1 MALIGRAP
9 RTILPVVPRS
19 SPRPSSRSSPRA
31 TPIPLLLSLLVLLG
45 SLVSTPLRA
54 QTLWPTPLDTV
65 RVVARR
71 PDPLRAL
78 EQRSAFGSVIVLGDL
93 APAGR
98 DLTDI
103 LDRTA
108 GLQVHRH
115 GGLGSFAL
123 ASMRGSTPG
132 QVLICVDGV
141 PVASAGDG
149 FVDLARLPA
158 SSFGRAEIYRGPQ
171 VASFGGPPAAGVINL
186 VTPDAIALPLHL
198 TVAGGSFG
206 TGIARGQWGGAR
218 GDLSAFVSGQHRRSR
233 GDFPYLNRNGTN
245 FQNTADDRTERRAN
259 NDFQDTALLWK
270 GTLRPWR
277 TRHGPGVSGNALR
290 VDYTGQRFDRSG
302 GVPGTETIQTRHVR
316 FETGRTRHQFALD
329 DRMPFSWPLHLEAAV
344 HHERIEDHF
353 DNRDGEVG
361 LAKVDAQN
369 RTNDTGWRGALSV
382 VIKPLRQEPRVTI
395 DRRAERWT
403 PYDRLRGIRGFTRT
417 REHQTVSAEDRLTLG
432 RLTCEAS
439 YRKARAIDNYA
450 GPVGWGRPPEP
461 SAPRRLDHEGP
472 TFGAR
477 VDCGGGILV
486 KANRGRLAR
495 FPSFP
500 ELFGQNGVQ
509 EGNPTLRPERG
520 IQWDAGIQ
528 LAPDRPFRL
537 EAAYFESLVEDQV
550 VLLQN
555 SQRTVK
561 AMNLERAWVRGVES
575 SGFTRV
581 AWARTIALE
590 MQGSFTWQEAR
601 DVGQSV
607 TYRGKK
613 LPDLPDREGFGSLRL
628 LRGPWDAR
636 WEISARS
643 SHYRDR
649 YNSPQKRTP
658 ASTVHAVSLGRA
670 LARASLHLRCEV
682 QNLFDERIEDIDG
695 FPLPGRSFLA
705 EVTYGMAS
713 GERAA
718 SRTRER

>member
-1 MALIGRAP
+1 MALVCRVPMAALAAVRSAIP
-9 RTILPVVPRS
+9 RFFPCAALVPAS
-19 SPRPSSRSSPRA
+19 
-31 TPIPLLLSLLVLLG
+31 LLLV
-45 SLVSTPLRA
+45 SLVSTSSRA

-78 EQRSAFGSVIVLGDL
+78 ERRSAFGSVVVLGDL

-186 VTPDAIALPLHL
+186 VTPDAIAVPLRS
-198 TVAGGSFG
+198 TIAGGSFG
-206 TGIARGQWGGAR
+206 TAIARGQWGGVR
-218 GDLSAFVSGQHRRSR
+218 GDVSAFVSGQHRRSR
-233 GDFPYLNRNGTN
+233 GDFPYLNRNGTD
-245 FQNTADDRTERRAN
+245 FHNTADDRIERRAN
-259 NDFQDTALLWK
+259 NRFQDTALLWK

-277 TRHGPGVSGNALR
+277 ARHRPGLFGNALR

-302 GVPGTETIQTRHVR
+302 GVPGTETIQTRHVL
-316 FETGRTRHQFALD
+316 FETDRTRHQFTLD
-329 DRMPFSWPLHLEAAV
+329 DRLPVSWPLHLEAAV
-344 HHERIEDHF
+344 HREWVLDHF

-361 LAKVDAQN
+361 LARVDTEN
-369 RTNDTGWRGALSV
+369 RTVDTGWRWTFSV
-382 VIKPLRQEPRVTI
+382 VIPPLRQEPRVTI
-395 DRRAERWT
+395 DRRTERWT
-403 PYDRLRGIRGFTRT
+403 PYDRLRGIRDFTRS
-417 REHQTVSAEDRLTLG
+417 REHQTVSLEDRLTLG

-450 GPVGWGRPPEP
+450 GPIGWGRPPEP
-461 SAPRRLDHEGP
+461 SAPRRQRHEGP

-477 VDCGGGILV
+477 VDCGGGLLV

-495 FPSFP
+495 FPTFP

-509 EGNPTLRPERG
+509 EGNPALRPEHG

-528 LAPDRPFRL
+528 FGPDSPFRL
-537 EAAYFESLVEDQV
+537 EAAYFESVVEDQV
-550 VLLQN
+550 MLVQN
-555 SQRTVK
+555 SQRTVR

-575 SGFTRV
+575 SGFTRIEP
-581 AWARTIALE
+581 AGKIAIEL
-590 MQGSFTWQEAR
+590 QGSFTWQEAR
-601 DVGQSV
+601 DVGPSV
-607 TYRGKK
+607 TYRGKE
-613 LPDLPDREGFGSLRL
+613 LPALPGREGFASLRL
-628 LRGPWDAR
+628 LRGAWDGR

-643 SHYRDR
+643 AHYRDR

-658 ASTVHAVSLGRA
+658 ASAVHAASLGRA
-670 LARASLHLRCEV
+670 LLRDSLHLRFEA
-682 QNLFDERIEDIDG
+682 QNLFDRRIEDMDG

-705 EVTYGMAS
+705 EITYGMAS
-713 GERAA
+713 GEHDA
-718 SRTRER
+718 SRTKEQ